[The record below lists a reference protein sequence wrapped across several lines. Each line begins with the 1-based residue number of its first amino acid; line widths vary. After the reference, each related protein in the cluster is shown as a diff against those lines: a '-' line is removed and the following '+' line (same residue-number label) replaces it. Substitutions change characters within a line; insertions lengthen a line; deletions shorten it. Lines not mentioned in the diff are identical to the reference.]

1 MTVIRLLLAA
11 AAGLGLAACAGQAPR
26 TLPQATAVPETVR
39 VEMPV
44 DGRDN
49 GLTWDQIE
57 LINALA
63 GEYKS
68 RGHGPL
74 VISYPR
80 DAGNA
85 EAAVEVIAAA
95 RTRLYDAG
103 LSWRQISGGAYNAA
117 GRTSAPVIF
126 SFTRYRAVA
135 PDCPT
140 GWDSMRNDAMD
151 EMDER
156 FGCATAANLAAMVA
170 DPRDLTT
177 PRTFADPDA
186 ARRQTVLERYRSGQ
200 PTGTER
206 GENESGAISDA
217 VAN

>member
-1 MTVIRLLLAA
+1 MTTIKLCLAA
-11 AAGLGLAACAGQAPR
+11 LTALALAACAGQAPR
-26 TLPQATAVPETVR
+26 ALPQASAVPETVR

-44 DGRDN
+44 DGRHS
-49 GLTWDQIE
+49 GLTWEQLE
-57 LINALA
+57 LIGALA
-63 GEYKS
+63 GEYKA

-80 DAGNA
+80 DAGNSD
-85 EAAVEVIAAA
+85 AAIAAIAAA
-95 RTRLYDAG
+95 RTQFYEAG

-117 GRTSAPVIF
+117 GRTSAPVVF

-135 PDCPT
+135 PDCPA
-140 GWDSMRNDAMD
+140 GWDDMRNVPSR

-177 PRTFADPDA
+177 PRTFGDPDT
-186 ARRQTVLERYRSGQ
+186 ARRQTVLDQYRSGAATSTQ
-200 PTGTER
+200 R
-206 GENESGAISDA
+206 GADESGTVSDA
-217 VAN
+217 VGN

>member
-1 MTVIRLLLAA
+1 MTTIRLILAA
-11 AAGLGLAACAGQAPR
+11 LAGLTLAACASEPPR
-26 TLPQATAVPETVR
+26 ALPQATAVPETVR

-44 DGRDN
+44 SGRDN
-49 GLTWDQIE
+49 GLTWAQIE
-57 LINALA
+57 LISALA

-85 EAAVEVIAAA
+85 DAAIEAIAEA
-95 RTRLYDAG
+95 RTRFYDAG
-103 LSWRQISGGAYNAA
+103 LSWRQISGGAYDAA
-117 GRTSAPVIF
+117 GRAEAPVIF

-135 PDCPT
+135 PTCPQ
-140 GWDSMRNDAMD
+140 GWDDMRNDAFGYR
-151 EMDER
+151 DER

-186 ARRQTVLERYRSGQ
+186 ARRQQVLERYRAGE
-200 PTGTER
+200 PTGTQR
-206 GENESGAISDA
+206 TDGESGAVSTA
-217 VAN
+217 VNN